1 MSNARLDRRLQLQT
15 RQQMHILSGPIGS
28 DTAQSTSPRSFS
40 GPITGAELG
49 ELLKRFKR
57 LQNGSD
63 IRGIALDG
71 QIMTTG

>member
-1 MSNARLDRRLQLQT
+1 
-15 RQQMHILSGPIGS
+15 MHILSGPIGS
-28 DTAQSTSPRSFS
+28 HTAPSTSPRSFS

-71 QIMTTG
+71 ELLTAQ